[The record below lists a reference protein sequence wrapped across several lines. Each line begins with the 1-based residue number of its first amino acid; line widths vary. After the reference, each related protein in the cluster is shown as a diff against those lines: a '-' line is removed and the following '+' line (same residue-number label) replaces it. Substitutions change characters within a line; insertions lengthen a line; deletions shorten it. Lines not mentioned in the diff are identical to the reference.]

1 MIKTTDNSQSLALL
15 NNSIVS
21 GQNWTGDNRF
31 YGTTWLNMT
40 GKVNGINVGGKID
53 QNIGNYNCQ
62 YGSST
67 SFQSHTGVNGGSN
80 TAMGKVNM
88 DAMTTGYNN
97 TACGAYC
104 LSYDTT
110 GYYNTCL
117 GQYCGQSIVTGYKNT
132 LVGAQTN
139 VTNDSYVNSTCIG
152 YGSNI
157 TASNQI
163 TLGTVTET
171 VLIPNSITTQ
181 GLVYETVNTAT
192 GTTTAFTLNYAT
204 GGVFVLSSIT
214 GMATCGVTNIPTDIT
229 KSYTFSVAYQQS
241 TTHNYIST
249 VQFQDTTGAYI
260 TNSGSAGFV
269 APLWNGGTPSL
280 TIVTNNVI
288 VQQFTVISVGGS
300 RRVTSSISC
309 FS

>member
-1 MIKTTDNSQSLALL
+1 MIKTTDNSQSVAML

-40 GKVNGINVGGKID
+40 GVVNNKSVGGRID
-53 QNIGNYNCQ
+53 QSIGDYNCQ
-62 YGSST
+62 YGSMKT
-67 SFQSHTGVNGGSN
+67 FQNQITGWGLN
-80 TAMGKVNM
+80 TGMGKVM
-88 DAMTTGYNN
+88 MEALTTGYAN
-97 TACGAYC
+97 TCIGTGVLQYA
-104 LSYDTT
+104 TT

-132 LVGAQTN
+132 LVGAMTN
-139 VTNDSYVNSTCIG
+139 VANDSFVNSTCIG

-171 VLIPNSITTQ
+171 VLIPNSMTTQ
-181 GLVYETVNTAT
+181 GLVYEKINTAT

-214 GMATCGVTNIPTDIT
+214 GMATLGVTNIPTDIT
-229 KSYTFSVAYQQS
+229 KSYTFSVAYTQS

-249 VQFQDTTGAYI
+249 VQFQDASSAYI